1 VSALRG
7 RWKAVVATAAVIGVG
22 FVFVAWAKMDT
33 VQLTYRIDDLVDE
46 EERLAEEQRRLRA
59 ELATLR
65 TPAAL
70 EALAPKLGLVE
81 PGEGQIVVVPEDPAP
96 VELAEEAAPGDA
108 DAEPVAEPHPADEEP
123 AQ

>member
-1 VSALRG
+1 MSVLRG
-7 RWKAVVATAAVIGVG
+7 RWKAVVATGSVIAAG

-59 ELATLR
+59 QLATLR

-81 PGEGQIVVVPEDPAP
+81 PGEGQIVVVPDDPAP
-96 VELAEEAAPGDA
+96 VAQAEETEGEEEEAPRA
-108 DAEPVAEPHPADEEP
+108 AEPHPADEEP

>member
-1 VSALRG
+1 
-7 RWKAVVATAAVIGVG
+7 VIGAG
-22 FVFVAWAKMDT
+22 FLFVVWAKVET

-46 EERLAEEQRRLRA
+46 EKALAEEQRRLRA

-70 EALAPKLGLVE
+70 ELLAPKLGLVE
-81 PGEGQIVVVPEDPAP
+81 AEAGQIVVVPEDPAP
-96 VELAEEAAPGDA
+96 PELAA
-108 DAEPVAEPHPADEEP
+108 DVEPVDSVSSDRSHPADEQA

>member
-1 VSALRG
+1 MTSLRG
-7 RWKAVVATAAVIGVG
+7 RWKAVVGTAAVIGAG
-22 FVFVAWAKMDT
+22 FVFVAWAKVET
-33 VQLTYRIDDLVDE
+33 VQLTYQVDDLVDE

-81 PGEGQIVVVPEDPAP
+81 ATKGQIVVVPEDPAP
-96 VELAEEAAPGDA
+96 LAVASGVTEESDA
-108 DAEPVAEPHPADEEP
+108 TARAVAHPADEGP